1 MWVLKTT
8 YVLII
13 VNKYKQYD
21 FNNDYRVLLKLLDN
35 NEYVLFLANYMAK
48 PHMITVPFA
57 DLGIPYSSKMALDLH
72 DVYTGEKFWTARD
85 FVDINVA
92 SHDCA
97 MGCSL
102 FCRKMRQE
110 RK

>member
-1 MWVLKTT
+1 
-8 YVLII
+8 
-13 VNKYKQYD
+13 
-21 FNNDYRVLLKLLDN
+21 
-35 NEYVLFLANYMAK
+35 MAK